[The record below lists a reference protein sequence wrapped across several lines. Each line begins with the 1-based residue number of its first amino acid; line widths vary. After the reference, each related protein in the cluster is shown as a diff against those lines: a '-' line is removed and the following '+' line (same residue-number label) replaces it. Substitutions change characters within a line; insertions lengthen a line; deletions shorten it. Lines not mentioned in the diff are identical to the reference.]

1 MKQRRFIAW
10 ILLLVMCA
18 DVAAPTSVY
27 ALTSGPSQP
36 EVQGFTPIGASD
48 MVSLFTGDMSYN
60 IPLLDIEGYPINLS
74 YNAGPGM
81 DQEASWVGLGW
92 SLNPGIVER
101 HMRGLPDDFRG
112 DIVTRETSLRPNI
125 TVGATVGYN
134 FELWGIPGETF
145 SGSLST
151 SVNPTF
157 NNYDGASFSIGANLG
172 MQSTKQGSSTF
183 TAGLGLTSSSNAG
196 LSLQPTIGVERGFKG
211 DRNISGGLNFGLSM
225 NSRHGMS
232 NVTLG
237 TSLKST
243 RSEANADKERPGNHT
258 ATNWSRN
265 GPGKSFNIGQPTYSP
280 QLSVPMENLSVSLR
294 VTLGSDA
301 AGFHPNGFIGGSYSQ
316 QRVRNNTITQPAFG
330 YLHLGAGQDQQRAL
344 LDFNREKDGPYHQ
357 GHTALPIANLT
368 NDIFAVSGQNM
379 GGSYRAYR
387 DEVGHVFDALCVS
400 TGDGGNLGLEFGIG
414 AGAHFGVDLTVNS
427 MTTRSGDWGE
437 NNPAGSRLRYR
448 RNHDQPLEE
457 HVYFREANEP
467 ILERDASLYNAM
479 GGSEPRRF
487 TFSPSGGYDMRLD
500 ATLTGGGSTQ
510 TLPSSNEKSARDPR
524 GQLFS
529 YLTHNEVSKGL
540 GLNMPVARPGG
551 PFEDPTSIPG
561 HHMSE
566 VTVLGVDG
574 SRNVFGLPAYN
585 LHQEDVTFAVGSS
598 GSSNENTLLCGYGG
612 TDASTSN
619 ANGKDHYYSK
629 SITPAY
635 AYAFL
640 LTAVLSPDFSD
651 VDGVPGPSE
660 NDLGSYTRFDYQLA
674 NPRFPWRT
682 PVGAGKARLDRGR
695 GAVVNDDKGS
705 YTYGTKELWYLDEI
719 HTRNM
724 VARFILNDDDTDP
737 RKDACGVNSNGQ
749 TDPGQTQR
757 KLTRIELW
765 ERSQLGTPGA
775 HPIKTVWFE
784 YGYDLCTSTPNSIG
798 DGKLTLRKV
807 WFTYGSSNR
816 GVTSPYVFEYGGANP
831 QYQLDDSDRW
841 GNYKPAD
848 PTMANQVFPY
858 SDQSDL
864 ANVNAAAWSLTK
876 VKLPSGGEIQVTYES
891 DDYAYVQNKRAHRMF
906 KLAAIDNMSD
916 PAPPVVPS
924 DPDFSLRGSG
934 QLKLYI
940 AVPPEYSSLLT
951 DPDGLEA
958 RLAGDLGGL
967 LYFRFRTRF
976 DFGGYDG
983 WDFVSGYARL
993 NGGVSIEQLL
1003 GGAEHITVT
1012 VDPIGIDESCGGCG
1026 VPPMYRAALEQA
1038 RREYSTEVFQ
1048 PNGMGPDSSPVMDM
1062 ILSAASAI
1070 TGLFTGLQEF
1080 LDGPNAKAESNIL
1093 EFGGGSSGFGD
1104 VDIDK
1109 SWVRLAEPSGH
1120 KKGGGHRVAQVLMA
1134 DSWDGMVDT
1143 GGDPLPARTY
1153 GQRYSYE
1160 LEDGLS
1166 SGVAAWEPGMGAD
1179 ENVWR
1184 RPAFGVNEASMGN
1197 DDRLYQ
1203 EEPFGESMFPAASVG
1218 YSRVV
1223 VQDIYPDH
1231 PDYDEALVAQQQG
1244 TGYVVNEFHTA
1255 KDFPTIARMTD
1266 LHPKRR
1272 RSNYNVLALLGLKT
1286 NDHMHTTQGF
1296 VVETNDMH
1304 GKPYRTLV
1312 YGQAAPG
1319 DVAAL
1324 VSSVEY
1330 VYARDPMNPQ
1340 RLSNQATTV
1349 APDGTIA
1356 QSTIGRHYEFFA
1368 DMREYNSKAR
1378 SGGMAVNTEMVIPPI
1393 VIPIMLFNFS
1403 MESTVYRSGVFIKKI
1418 HRFGLLDKV
1427 VKMENGS
1434 TVSTENLAYDSETGG
1449 VLLTRTQNEFEDPVY
1464 QLRFPAYWHYDGMG
1478 PAYSNLGAIASLSLT
1493 SGTAQYANAD
1503 QVFVPG
1509 DELVLWPSGGANP
1522 TKAWVDQVTTGGVHL
1537 INSLGTVPAN
1547 GSYVAKVLRSG
1558 RRNLQGTDMATLTT
1572 LADPLTGFSGN
1583 VFTNIVQATAVDMSE
1598 HWRTSCACLEDGTL
1612 PSTSN
1617 PYRLNLRGIWRLNR
1631 ENAWLTDRTR
1641 SIENRNTDI
1650 RQDGVF
1656 TTFNP
1661 YYELSGGSWQRE
1673 PEGWTMVRE
1682 ITNYGVRGQE
1692 LENRD
1697 ALGIYSAATF
1707 GHGGSLPQSV
1717 ARNAPYRMIGFDSFE
1732 DHGAPFDCADGHFR
1746 VTGGQG
1752 VSDLVYHSGRNSLR
1766 VVAGNPAVFTTG
1778 TFNCDEDFCTL
1789 ALSET
1794 NNGVVITG
1802 GTAPYV
1808 ISPEILQGT
1817 PTIVPVSNG
1826 LQITGSGWEVQI
1838 TATDA
1843 FGCSLTQS
1851 FSD

>member
-10 ILLLVMCA
+10 VLLIVMCA
-18 DVAAPTSVY
+18 DVAAPATVH

-48 MVSLFTGDMSYN
+48 MVSLFSGDISYN
-60 IPLLDIEGYPINLS
+60 IPLLDVEGYPINLS

-112 DIVTRETSLRPNI
+112 DIVKRETSLRPNI

-196 LSLQPTIGVERGFKG
+196 LSLQPQIGVEREYNRS
-211 DRNISGGLNFGLSM
+211 DRRLTVGMNFGLAM
-225 NSRHGMS
+225 NSRQGLS
-232 NVTLG
+232 NVSLG

-243 RSEANADKERPGNHT
+243 RGHQYDKDGNEVRAGT
-258 ATNWSRN
+258 TRNNWSRN

-357 GHTALPIANLT
+357 GHAALPIANLT

-448 RNHDQPLEE
+448 RNHDHPLEE
-457 HVYFREANEP
+457 HAYFREANEP
-467 ILERDASLYNAM
+467 ILERDASLFNAM

-487 TFSPSGGYDMRLD
+487 TFSPSGGYDMRLN
-500 ATLTGGGSTQ
+500 ATLTGGGATQ
-510 TLPSSNEKSARDPR
+510 SLPTSNEKSARDPR

-540 GLNMPVARPGG
+540 GLNMPVTRPGG
-551 PFEDPTSIPG
+551 PLADPTSIPG

-598 GSSNENTLLCGYGG
+598 GSSNENTLLCDYGG
-612 TDASTSN
+612 TDATTSN
-619 ANGKDHYYSK
+619 SNGKDRYFSK

-651 VDGVPGPSE
+651 VDGIPGPSE

-674 NPRFPWRT
+674 NPKFPWRT

-705 YTYGTKELWYLDEI
+705 YTHGTKELWYLSEI

-724 VARFILNDDDTDP
+724 VARFILNDDGTDP
-737 RKDACGVNSNGQ
+737 RKDACGVNSDGQ
-749 TDPGQTQR
+749 TDPGQRQR
-757 KLTRIELW
+757 KLKKIELW
-765 ERSQLGTPGA
+765 ERSQLGVGQ
-775 HPIKTVWFE
+775 PIKTVWFE
-784 YGYDLCTSTPNSIG
+784 YGYDLCSNTPNSTAT
-798 DGKLTLRKV
+798 GKLTLKKV
-807 WFTYGSSNR
+807 WFTYGNSNR
-816 GVTSPYVFEYGGANP
+816 GVTSPYVFEYGGPNP
-831 QYQLDDSDRW
+831 PYNLDESDRW
-841 GNYKPAD
+841 GNYKPSD
-848 PTMANQVFPY
+848 PAMANQVFPY

-864 ANVNAAAWSLTK
+864 ANANAAAWSLSK
-876 VKLPSGGEIQVTYES
+876 VKLPSGGEIRIEYES

-906 KLAAIDNMSD
+906 KLAAIDNLDDANPPLTTTASMNGNHPRKFYFAI
-916 PAPPVVPS
+916 PA
-924 DPDFSLRGSG
+924 
-934 QLKLYI
+934 
-940 AVPPEYSSLLT
+940 EYSGIPIDQL
-951 DPDGLEA
+951 PD
-958 RLAGDLGGL
+958 RLSVELGGQ
-967 LYFRFRTRF
+967 LYFRFKTRF
-976 DFGGYDG
+976 AFGALSG
-983 WDFVSGYARL
+983 WDYVSGYAPL
-993 NGGVSIEQLL
+993 SSPVSYELFM
-1003 GGAEHITVT
+1003 GSNHITVSVPT
-1012 VDPIGIDESCGGCG
+1012 IDIDQECVGGPCNK
-1026 VPPMYRAALEQA
+1026 VLPMYRSALEQA

-1048 PNGMGPDSSPVMDM
+1048 PNGMGPDNSPVLDM

-1070 TGLFTGLQEF
+1070 TGLFTGLAEF
-1080 LDGPNAKAESNIL
+1080 LQGPNKKTESNVA
-1093 EFGGGSSGFGD
+1093 SGFGE
-1104 VDIDK
+1104 VEIGA
-1109 SWVRLAEPSGH
+1109 SWMRFAEPSGH
-1120 KKGGGHRVAQVLMA
+1120 KKGGGHRVAQVHMA

-1153 GQRYSYE
+1153 GQRYTYE

-1184 RPAFGVNEASMGN
+1184 RPAYGVNEASMGN
-1197 DDRLYQ
+1197 DERLYQ

-1223 VQDIYPDH
+1223 VQDIYPNH
-1231 PDYDEALVAQQQG
+1231 PDYAETLVAQQQG

-1266 LHPKRR
+1266 LYPKRR
-1272 RSNYNVLALLGLKT
+1272 RSNYSVLALLGMKT

-1319 DVAAL
+1319 DAAAL
-1324 VSSVEY
+1324 VSSVEH
-1330 VYARDPMNPQ
+1330 VYAREPLNPQ
-1340 RLSNQATTV
+1340 RLSNQATTI
-1349 APDGTIA
+1349 APDGSIA

-1378 SGGMAVNTEMVIPPI
+1378 SGGMSVNTEMVIPPI
-1393 VIPIMLFNFS
+1393 IIPIMLFNFS
-1403 MESTVYRSGVFIKKI
+1403 MESTIYRSGVFIKKI

-1427 VKMENGS
+1427 IKMENGS

-1493 SGTAQYANAD
+1493 SGTALYANAN

-1509 DELVLWPSGGANP
+1509 DELVLWPSGGAAP
-1522 TKAWVDQVTTGGVHL
+1522 IKGWVDQVTAGGIHV
-1537 INSLGTVPAN
+1537 INSIGAVPAN

-1558 RRNLQGTDMATLTT
+1558 RRNLQGTDMATITT
-1572 LADPLTGFSGN
+1572 LADPLAGFSGN
-1583 VFTNIVQATAVDMSE
+1583 VFTNIVQATAVDLSE

-1612 PSTSN
+1612 PSTTN

-1631 ENAWLTDRTR
+1631 ENAWLTDRIRT
-1641 SIENRNTDI
+1641 IVNRNTDI
-1650 RQDGVF
+1650 RRDGVF
-1656 TTFNP
+1656 ATFDP

-1682 ITNYGVRGQE
+1682 VTNYGVRGQE

-1752 VSDLVYHSGRNSLR
+1752 VSDLVFHSGRKSIR
-1766 VVAGNPAVFTTG
+1766 VVAGSPAMFSTG
-1778 TFNCDEDFCTL
+1778 TFNCDEEICTL

-1794 NNGVVITG
+1794 TNGVVITG

-1808 ISPEILQGT
+1808 ISPEILQGS
-1817 PTIVPVSNG
+1817 PTIVPVNNG
-1826 LQITGSGWEVQI
+1826 LQITGSGWEVQV

-1843 FGCSLTQS
+1843 YGCSLTQS